1 MQSHKP
7 QVNVE
12 FTKLTINETKL
23 NEYTKKNKRI
33 LDEQIEKLPKKV
45 IFVKNV

>member
-23 NEYTKKNKRI
+23 NEYTKKKQTN
-33 LDEQIEKLPKKV
+33 
-45 IFVKNV
+45 FG